1 LFTDLQTYDVG
12 TGGRFD
18 TPTLVETWR
27 TAPYLHNGSAR
38 GIREVLTTQNH
49 ADQHGKTSHL
59 TPQEIDDLAAYVLS
73 L

>member
-1 LFTDLQTYDVG
+1 LQSYDVG

-18 TPTLVETWR
+18 TPTLVEVWR
-27 TAPYLHNGSAR
+27 TTPYLHNGSAR
-38 GIREVLTTQNH
+38 TIRDVLTARNNG
-49 ADQHGKTSHL
+49 DQHGKTAHL